1 MQLNVGDSV
10 GAIYKRNKSGQDYW
24 ELVEDQINKITLT
37 KKYGRRYF
45 TKSQFYPLDANDVD
59 NNTKVMEKSIGRGY
73 ILTSEVFGLNDK
85 TRSYAERWV
94 KWANENMD
102 KAVPI

>member
-45 TKSQFYPLDANDVD
+45 TKSQF
-59 NNTKVMEKSIGRGY
+59 
-73 ILTSEVFGLNDK
+73 
-85 TRSYAERWV
+85 
-94 KWANENMD
+94 
-102 KAVPI
+102 

>member
-45 TKSQFYPLDANDVD
+45 TKSQFYPLDADDVD
-59 NNTKVMEKSIGRGY
+59 NNTKVIEESIGQRY

-85 TRSYAERWV
+85 TRSYVERWV

>member
-1 MQLNVGDSV
+1 MKLMQLNVGDSE

-59 NNTKVMEKSIGRGY
+59 NNTKVMEN
-73 ILTSEVFGLNDK
+73 LLDK
-85 TRSYAERWV
+85 GIYLQAKYLV
-94 KWANENMD
+94 
-102 KAVPI
+102 